1 VTYSVVARDPATG
14 ELGVAVA
21 SCVLAVG
28 RAAPWARAGVGA
40 VVTQSHTRRGYG
52 PHGLAGLD
60 AGLHPADV
68 LGTLLARDA
77 GADGRQVALVDAT
90 GAVAAHTGEKCLPV
104 CGHRSGDG
112 WTVQGNMLAG
122 ENVLP
127 SMASALAGAADL
139 PLAER
144 LLAALRAGQATGGD
158 LRGQQSSALL
168 VVGAQRTEEPW
179 EAVTVDLRVDD
190 QPEPLAEL
198 TRLLQLQ
205 RAYETHDV
213 AALALMGPAGPRS
226 LHAALEAARRG
237 DLDAARAA
245 LGDLRRRPGWE
256 SWLRANGQ
264 SSGLRRLVDLLDV

>member
-1 VTYSVVARDPATG
+1 
-14 ELGVAVA
+14 
-21 SCVLAVG
+21 
-28 RAAPWARAGVGA
+28 VGA

-60 AGLHPADV
+60 AGLGPVDV

-77 GADGRQVALVDAT
+77 GAEGRQVAVVDAA
-90 GAVAAHTGEKCLPV
+90 GAVAVHTGEKCLPV

-112 WTVQGNMLAG
+112 WSVQGNMLAG
-122 ENVLP
+122 EDVLP
-127 SMASALAGAADL
+127 SMASAYEHAVDQ

-144 LLAALRAGQATGGD
+144 LLAALGAGQATGGD
-158 LRGQQSSALL
+158 LRGQQSAALL

-190 QPEPLAEL
+190 GTEPLAEL

-213 AALALMGPAGPRS
+213 AALALIGPAGPRS

-256 SWLRANGQ
+256 SWLRANGEF
-264 SSGLRRLVDLLDV
+264 SGLRRLVDLLDA

>member
-1 VTYSVVARDPATG
+1 MTYSVVARDPATG

-77 GADGRQVALVDAT
+77 GSHGRQVAVI
-90 GAVAAHTGEKCLPV
+90 GARGEVAVHTGEKCLPV

-112 WTVQGNMLAG
+112 WSVQGNMLAS
-122 ENVLP
+122 EMVLP
-127 SMASALAGAADL
+127 VMAEALVAAATE

-144 LLAALRAGQATGGD
+144 LLAVLRAGQANGGD
-158 LRGQQSSALL
+158 LRGQQSAALL

-190 QPEPLAEL
+190 GTEPLTEL
-198 TRLLQLQ
+198 SRLLRLQ

-213 AALALMGPAGPRS
+213 AALALIGPAGPRS

-237 DLDAARAA
+237 DLEAARAA

-264 SSGLRRLVDLLDV
+264 SSGLRRLVDLLEA